1 MPAGYMEEHT
11 LKKRIVLAAAAL
23 SLIFAMPVGAA
34 AEMSSEAESSP
45 AVESAAATENSSEAE
60 SSPAVESSSE
70 AENSSEAESSSE
82 TESAAATESIPA
94 TESVAADAT
103 ADAVSSASQND
114 FYTDFAL
121 SGDEL
126 MNAVN
131 EYSGFYVVA
140 TANEDGTPQLGYFVY
155 SMLKDGDA
163 YYVMLGLEE
172 NQTRVNLERT
182 GRAEAIYAARPA
194 DDEQPQYAVSGAR
207 MELELVTDEELT
219 QKLNTEGYDT
229 SMFLKVTEAKPLG

>member
-1 MPAGYMEEHT
+1 MKPTLYILCGPSGSGKSTWAHNFMIEEDRNGHDV
-11 LKKRIVLAAAAL
+11 RIV
-23 SLIFAMPVGAA
+23 SR
-34 AEMSSEAESSP
+34 
-45 AVESAAATENSSEAE
+45 
-60 SSPAVESSSE
+60 
-70 AENSSEAESSSE
+70 
-82 TESAAATESIPA
+82 
-94 TESVAADAT
+94 
-103 ADAVSSASQND
+103 
-114 FYTDFAL
+114 
-121 SGDEL
+121 DEIRL
-126 MNAVN
+126 
-131 EYSGFYVVA
+131 
-140 TANEDGTPQLGYFVY
+140 

>member
-1 MPAGYMEEHT
+1 MPAGYMEEHA
-11 LKKRIVLAAAAL
+11 LKNKIVLAAAAL

-60 SSPAVESSSE
+60 SSPA
-70 AENSSEAESSSE
+70 A
-82 TESAAATESIPA
+82 ESAAA

>member
-1 MPAGYMEEHT
+1 MPAGYMEEHA
-11 LKKRIVLAAAAL
+11 LKNKIVLAAAAL

-45 AVESAAATENSSEAE
+45 AVES
-60 SSPAVESSSE
+60 
-70 AENSSEAESSSE
+70 SSEAESSSE
-82 TESAAATESIPA
+82 TESAAATENSSEAESSPAAESAAA

-219 QKLNTEGYDT
+219 QKLNTEGHDT

>member
-1 MPAGYMEEHT
+1 MPAGYMEEHA
-11 LKKRIVLAAAAL
+11 LKNKIVLAAAAL
-23 SLIFAMPVGAA
+23 SLIFAMPAGAA

-60 SSPAVESSSE
+60 SSPAAES
-70 AENSSEAESSSE
+70 NSEAESSSE

-121 SGDEL
+121 FGDEL

-229 SMFLKVTEAKPLG
+229 SMFLRVTEAKPLG